1 VQVIGL
7 VALARRA
14 GVHELAHQPV
24 IMIDDELL
32 TEAVQCFLD
41 ALMASE

>member
-1 VQVIGL
+1 M
-7 VALARRA
+7 
-14 GVHELAHQPV
+14 HELVHQLA